1 MPLFIQQRNDTC
13 RVPMME
19 FVCLGITVLKSY
31 YLVIDLVDKSV
42 LQVKN
47 DYGLLVRIGQF
58 IWGKL
63 RPLLFKTDQKSP
75 SSIVC
80 F

>member
-1 MPLFIQQRNDTC
+1 
-13 RVPMME
+13 MME

-58 IWGKL
+58 IYGASLDLCYLKRIKNPIIHW
-63 RPLLFKTDQKSP
+63 LF
-75 SSIVC
+75 
-80 F
+80 